1 MGKIIQFPL
10 NRNFSEAR
18 KEFQLLKDEKLIEYG
33 ELLDKEFE
41 KNFELN
47 LNIYKI
53 FSSTAE
59 RMKNLPEEE
68 IMELYNVTEE
78 EFNYIRVLLN
88 YDQNI
93 YSRILQLFLSANNL
107 ISQKDWLTG
116 LMITRSLIETCW
128 LDIYVSYK
136 GYEYLKNDDF
146 NNFFKLFSKVN
157 FYSSS
162 GSTKKEYI
170 PNDDPLLKNLHMADE
185 KGFNTITLGEYYE
198 KTDFIKIISDF
209 KQADFMKG
217 SDKDYPFQKFVLEKL
232 KNNYKFDIHAYKA
245 LCDITHPNAI
255 YFSNPNDPKNILDYK
270 FIYLMAFNEELLTL
284 VKFNGEIKDWI
295 LEKIMKNKKDYIKF
309 FI

>member
-18 KEFQLLKDEKLIEYG
+18 KEFQLLNDEKLIEYG
-33 ELLDKEFE
+33 ELLDKEFK

-53 FSSTAE
+53 FSNAE
-59 RMKNLPEEE
+59 PMKNFPEEE
-68 IMELYNVTEE
+68 IMELYNVSAE
-78 EFNYIRVLLN
+78 EFKYIRVLLN

-157 FYSSS
+157 FNSSS

-170 PNDDPLLKNLHMADE
+170 PNDDPLLKNLRMADE

-209 KQADFMKG
+209 EQADFMKG

-270 FIYLMAFNEELLTL
+270 FIYLMAFNEELITL

-295 LEKIMKNKKDYIKF
+295 LEKIMKNKKDFIKF

>member
-53 FSSTAE
+53 FSSAAE

-68 IMELYNVTEE
+68 IMELYNVNEE
-78 EFNYIRVLLN
+78 EFKYIRVLLN

-185 KGFNTITLGEYYE
+185 TGFNTITLGEYYE

-270 FIYLMAFNEELLTL
+270 FIYLRAFNEELLTL

>member
-18 KEFQLLKDEKLIEYG
+18 KEFQLLNDEKLIEYG
-33 ELLDKEFE
+33 ELLDKEFK

-53 FSSTAE
+53 FSNAE
-59 RMKNLPEEE
+59 PMKNFPEEE
-68 IMELYNVTEE
+68 IIELYNVSAE
-78 EFNYIRVLLN
+78 EFKYIRVLLN

-128 LDIYVSYK
+128 LDIYLSYK

-146 NNFFKLFSKVN
+146 DNFFKLFSKVN

-170 PNDDPLLKNLHMADE
+170 PNDDPLLKNLRMADE

-209 KQADFMKG
+209 EQADFMKG
-217 SDKDYPFQKFVLEKL
+217 SDKDYSFQKFVLEKL

-270 FIYLMAFNEELLTL
+270 FIYLMAFNEELITL

-295 LEKIMKNKKDYIKF
+295 FEKIMKNKKDFIKF

>member
-1 MGKIIQFPL
+1 VGKIIQFPL

-18 KEFQLLKDEKLIEYG
+18 KEFQLLNDEKLIEYG
-33 ELLDKEFE
+33 ELLDKEFK

-53 FSSTAE
+53 FSNAE
-59 RMKNLPEEE
+59 PMKNFPEEE
-68 IMELYNVTEE
+68 IMEFYNVSAE
-78 EFNYIRVLLN
+78 EFKFIRVLLN

-128 LDIYVSYK
+128 LDIYLSYK

-146 NNFFKLFSKVN
+146 DNFFKLFSKVN

-170 PNDDPLLKNLHMADE
+170 PNDDPLLKNLRMADE

-209 KQADFMKG
+209 EQADFMKG

-270 FIYLMAFNEELLTL
+270 FIYLMAFNEELITL

-295 LEKIMKNKKDYIKF
+295 LEKIIKNKKDFIKF

>member
-1 MGKIIQFPL
+1 VGKIIQFPL

-18 KEFQLLKDEKLIEYG
+18 KEFQLLNDEKLIEYG
-33 ELLDKEFE
+33 ELLDKEFK

-53 FSSTAE
+53 FSNAE
-59 RMKNLPEEE
+59 PMKNFPEEE
-68 IMELYNVTEE
+68 IIELYNVSAE
-78 EFNYIRVLLN
+78 EFKYIRVLLN

-128 LDIYVSYK
+128 LDIYLSYK

-146 NNFFKLFSKVN
+146 DNFFKLFSKVN

-170 PNDDPLLKNLHMADE
+170 PNDDPLLKNLRMADE

-209 KQADFMKG
+209 EQADFMKG
-217 SDKDYPFQKFVLEKL
+217 SDKDYSFQKFVLEKL

-270 FIYLMAFNEELLTL
+270 FIYLMAFNEELITL

-295 LEKIMKNKKDYIKF
+295 FEKIMKNKKDFIKF

>member
-18 KEFQLLKDEKLIEYG
+18 KEFQLLNDEKLIEYG
-33 ELLDKEFE
+33 ELLDKEFK

-53 FSSTAE
+53 FSNAE
-59 RMKNLPEEE
+59 PMKNFPEEE
-68 IMELYNVTEE
+68 IMELYNVSAE
-78 EFNYIRVLLN
+78 EFKYIRVLLN

-128 LDIYVSYK
+128 LDIYLSYK

-146 NNFFKLFSKVN
+146 DNFFKLFSKVN

-170 PNDDPLLKNLHMADE
+170 PNDDPLLKNLRMADE

-209 KQADFMKG
+209 EQADFMKG
-217 SDKDYPFQKFVLEKL
+217 SDKDYSFQKFVLEKL

-270 FIYLMAFNEELLTL
+270 FIYLMAFNEELITL

-295 LEKIMKNKKDYIKF
+295 FEKIMKNKKDFIKF

>member
-18 KEFQLLKDEKLIEYG
+18 KEFQLLNDEKLIEYG
-33 ELLDKEFE
+33 ELLDKEFK

-53 FSSTAE
+53 FSNAE
-59 RMKNLPEEE
+59 PMKNFPEEE
-68 IMELYNVTEE
+68 IMELYNVSAE
-78 EFNYIRVLLN
+78 EFKYIRVLLN

-128 LDIYVSYK
+128 LDIYLSYK

-146 NNFFKLFSKVN
+146 DNFFKLFSKVN

-170 PNDDPLLKNLHMADE
+170 PNDDPLLKNLRMADE

-209 KQADFMKG
+209 EQADFMKG
-217 SDKDYPFQKFVLEKL
+217 SDKDYSFQKFVLEKL

-270 FIYLMAFNEELLTL
+270 FIYLIAFNEELITL

-295 LEKIMKNKKDYIKF
+295 FEKIMKNKKDFIKF

>member
-1 MGKIIQFPL
+1 VGKIIQFPL

-18 KEFQLLKDEKLIEYG
+18 KEFQLLNDEKLIEYG
-33 ELLDKEFE
+33 ELLDKEFK

-53 FSSTAE
+53 FSNAE
-59 RMKNLPEEE
+59 PMKNFPEEE
-68 IMELYNVTEE
+68 IMELYNVSAE
-78 EFNYIRVLLN
+78 EFKYIRVLLN

-128 LDIYVSYK
+128 LDIYLSYK

-146 NNFFKLFSKVN
+146 DNFFKLFSKVN

-170 PNDDPLLKNLHMADE
+170 PNDDPLLKNLRMADE

-209 KQADFMKG
+209 EQADFMKG

-270 FIYLMAFNEELLTL
+270 FIYLMAFNEELITL

-295 LEKIMKNKKDYIKF
+295 LEKIMKNKKDFIKF

>member
-1 MGKIIQFPL
+1 VGKIIQFPL

-18 KEFQLLKDEKLIEYG
+18 KEFQLLNDEKLIEYG
-33 ELLDKEFE
+33 ELLDKEFK

-53 FSSTAE
+53 FSNAE
-59 RMKNLPEEE
+59 PMKNFPEEE
-68 IMELYNVTEE
+68 IMELYNVSAE
-78 EFNYIRVLLN
+78 EFKYIRVLLN

-128 LDIYVSYK
+128 LDIYLSYK

-146 NNFFKLFSKVN
+146 DNFFKLFSKVN

-170 PNDDPLLKNLHMADE
+170 PNDDPLLKNLRMADE

-209 KQADFMKG
+209 EQADFMKG
-217 SDKDYPFQKFVLEKL
+217 SDKDYSFQKFVLEKL

-270 FIYLMAFNEELLTL
+270 FIYLMAFNEELITL

-295 LEKIMKNKKDYIKF
+295 LEKIMKNKKDFIKF

>member
-18 KEFQLLKDEKLIEYG
+18 KEFQLLNDEKLIEYG
-33 ELLDKEFE
+33 ELLDKEFK

-53 FSSTAE
+53 FSNAE
-59 RMKNLPEEE
+59 PMKNFPEEE
-68 IMELYNVTEE
+68 IMELYNVSAE
-78 EFNYIRVLLN
+78 EFKYIRVLLN

-128 LDIYVSYK
+128 LDIYLSYK

-146 NNFFKLFSKVN
+146 DNFFKLFSKVN

-170 PNDDPLLKNLHMADE
+170 PNDDPLLKNLRMADE

-209 KQADFMKG
+209 EQADFMKG

-270 FIYLMAFNEELLTL
+270 FIYLIAFNEELITL

-295 LEKIMKNKKDYIKF
+295 FEKIMKNKKDFIKF

>member
-1 MGKIIQFPL
+1 
-10 NRNFSEAR
+10 
-18 KEFQLLKDEKLIEYG
+18 
-33 ELLDKEFE
+33 
-41 KNFELN
+41 
-47 LNIYKI
+47 
-53 FSSTAE
+53 
-59 RMKNLPEEE
+59 MKNLPEEE

-78 EFNYIRVLLN
+78 EFKYIRVLLN

>member
-18 KEFQLLKDEKLIEYG
+18 KEFQLLNDEKLIEYG
-33 ELLDKEFE
+33 ELLDKEFK

-53 FSSTAE
+53 FSKAE
-59 RMKNLPEEE
+59 PMKNFPEEE
-68 IMELYNVTEE
+68 IMELYNVSAE
-78 EFNYIRVLLN
+78 EFKYIRVLLN

-128 LDIYVSYK
+128 LDIYLSYK

-146 NNFFKLFSKVN
+146 DNFFKLFSKVN

-170 PNDDPLLKNLHMADE
+170 PNDDPLLKNLRMADE

-209 KQADFMKG
+209 EQADFMKG

-270 FIYLMAFNEELLTL
+270 FIYLMAFNEELITL

-295 LEKIMKNKKDYIKF
+295 LEKIMKNKKDFIKF

>member
-1 MGKIIQFPL
+1 VGKIIQFPL

-18 KEFQLLKDEKLIEYG
+18 KEFQLLNDEKLIEYG
-33 ELLDKEFE
+33 ELLDKEFK

-53 FSSTAE
+53 FSNAE
-59 RMKNLPEEE
+59 PMKNFPEEE
-68 IMELYNVTEE
+68 IMELYNVSAE
-78 EFNYIRVLLN
+78 EFKYIRVLLN

-128 LDIYVSYK
+128 LDIYLSYK

-146 NNFFKLFSKVN
+146 DNFFKLFSKVN

-170 PNDDPLLKNLHMADE
+170 PNDDPLLKNLRMADE

-209 KQADFMKG
+209 EQADFMKG

-270 FIYLMAFNEELLTL
+270 FIYLIAFNEELITL

-295 LEKIMKNKKDYIKF
+295 FEKIMKNKKDFIKF

>member
-1 MGKIIQFPL
+1 VGKIIQFPL

-18 KEFQLLKDEKLIEYG
+18 KEFQLLNDEKLIEYG
-33 ELLDKEFE
+33 ELLDKEFK

-53 FSSTAE
+53 FSNAE
-59 RMKNLPEEE
+59 PMKNFPEEE
-68 IMELYNVTEE
+68 IMELYNVSAE
-78 EFNYIRVLLN
+78 EFKYIRVLLN

-128 LDIYVSYK
+128 LDIYLSYK

-146 NNFFKLFSKVN
+146 DNFFKLFSKVN

-170 PNDDPLLKNLHMADE
+170 PNDDPLLKNLRMADE

-209 KQADFMKG
+209 EQADFMKG
-217 SDKDYPFQKFVLEKL
+217 SDKDYSFQKFVLEKL

-270 FIYLMAFNEELLTL
+270 FIYLMAFNEELITL

-295 LEKIMKNKKDYIKF
+295 FEKIMKNKKDFIKF

>member
-1 MGKIIQFPL
+1 VGKIIQFPL

-18 KEFQLLKDEKLIEYG
+18 KEFQLLNDEKLIEYG
-33 ELLDKEFE
+33 ELLDKEFK

-53 FSSTAE
+53 FSNAE
-59 RMKNLPEEE
+59 PMKNFPEEE
-68 IMELYNVTEE
+68 IMELYNVSAE
-78 EFNYIRVLLN
+78 EFKYIRVLLN

-128 LDIYVSYK
+128 LDIYLSYK
-136 GYEYLKNDDF
+136 GYEYLKNDGFD
-146 NNFFKLFSKVN
+146 NFFKLFSKVN

-170 PNDDPLLKNLHMADE
+170 PNDDPLLKNLRMADE

-209 KQADFMKG
+209 EQADFMKG

-270 FIYLMAFNEELLTL
+270 FIYLMAFNEELITL

-295 LEKIMKNKKDYIKF
+295 LEKIMKNKKDFIKF

>member
-18 KEFQLLKDEKLIEYG
+18 KEFQLLNDEKLIEYG
-33 ELLDKEFE
+33 ELLDKEFK

-53 FSSTAE
+53 FSNAE
-59 RMKNLPEEE
+59 PMKNFPEEE
-68 IMELYNVTEE
+68 IMELYNVSAE
-78 EFNYIRVLLN
+78 EFKYIRVLLN

-128 LDIYVSYK
+128 LDIYLSYK

-146 NNFFKLFSKVN
+146 DNFFKLFSKVN
-157 FYSSS
+157 FNSSS

-270 FIYLMAFNEELLTL
+270 FIYLMAFNEELITL

-295 LEKIMKNKKDYIKF
+295 LEKIMKNKKDFIKF

>member
-1 MGKIIQFPL
+1 VGKIIQFPL

-18 KEFQLLKDEKLIEYG
+18 KEFQLLNDEKLIEYG
-33 ELLDKEFE
+33 ELLDKEFK

-53 FSSTAE
+53 FSNAGP
-59 RMKNLPEEE
+59 MKNFPEEE
-68 IMELYNVTEE
+68 IMELYNISAE
-78 EFNYIRVLLN
+78 EFKYIRVLLN
-88 YDQNI
+88 YDKNI

-128 LDIYVSYK
+128 LDIYLSYK

-146 NNFFKLFSKVN
+146 DNFFKLFSKVN

-170 PNDDPLLKNLHMADE
+170 PNDDPLLKNLRMADE

-209 KQADFMKG
+209 EQADFMKG

-270 FIYLMAFNEELLTL
+270 FIYLMAFNEELITL

-295 LEKIMKNKKDYIKF
+295 LEKIIKNKKDFIKF

>member
-18 KEFQLLKDEKLIEYG
+18 KEFQLLNDEKLIEYG
-33 ELLDKEFE
+33 ELLDKEFK

-53 FSSTAE
+53 FSNAE
-59 RMKNLPEEE
+59 PMKNFPEEE
-68 IMELYNVTEE
+68 IMEFYNVSAE
-78 EFNYIRVLLN
+78 EFKFIRVLLN

-128 LDIYVSYK
+128 LDIYLSYK

-146 NNFFKLFSKVN
+146 DNFFKLFSKVN

-170 PNDDPLLKNLHMADE
+170 PNDDPLLKNLRMADE

-209 KQADFMKG
+209 EQADFMKG

-270 FIYLMAFNEELLTL
+270 FIYLMAFNEELITL

-295 LEKIMKNKKDYIKF
+295 LEKIIKNKKDFIKF

>member
-18 KEFQLLKDEKLIEYG
+18 KEFQLLNDEKLIEYG
-33 ELLDKEFE
+33 ELLDKEFK

-53 FSSTAE
+53 FSNAE
-59 RMKNLPEEE
+59 PMKNFPEEE
-68 IMELYNVTEE
+68 IMELYNVSAE
-78 EFNYIRVLLN
+78 EFKYIRVLLN

-128 LDIYVSYK
+128 LDIYLSYK

-146 NNFFKLFSKVN
+146 DNFFKLFSKVN

-170 PNDDPLLKNLHMADE
+170 PNDDPLLKNLRMADE

-209 KQADFMKG
+209 EQADFMKG

-270 FIYLMAFNEELLTL
+270 FIYLMAFNEELITL

-295 LEKIMKNKKDYIKF
+295 LEKIMKNKKDFIKF

>member
-18 KEFQLLKDEKLIEYG
+18 KEFQLLNDEKLIEYG
-33 ELLDKEFE
+33 ELLDKEFK

-53 FSSTAE
+53 FSNAE
-59 RMKNLPEEE
+59 PMKNFPEEE
-68 IMELYNVTEE
+68 IMELYNVSAE
-78 EFNYIRVLLN
+78 EFKYIRVLLN

-128 LDIYVSYK
+128 LDIYLSYK
-136 GYEYLKNDDF
+136 GYEYLKNDGFD
-146 NNFFKLFSKVN
+146 NFFKLFSKVN

-170 PNDDPLLKNLHMADE
+170 PNDDPLLKNLRMADE

-209 KQADFMKG
+209 EQADFMKG

-270 FIYLMAFNEELLTL
+270 FIYLMAFNEELITL

-295 LEKIMKNKKDYIKF
+295 LEKIMKNKKDFIKF

>member
-18 KEFQLLKDEKLIEYG
+18 KEFQLLNDEKLIEYG
-33 ELLDKEFE
+33 ELLDKEFK

-53 FSSTAE
+53 FSNAGP
-59 RMKNLPEEE
+59 MKNFPEEE
-68 IMELYNVTEE
+68 IMELYNISAE
-78 EFNYIRVLLN
+78 EFKYIRVLLN
-88 YDQNI
+88 YDKNI

-128 LDIYVSYK
+128 LDIYLSYK

-146 NNFFKLFSKVN
+146 DNFFKLFSKVN

-170 PNDDPLLKNLHMADE
+170 PNDDPLLKNLRMADE

-209 KQADFMKG
+209 EQADFMKG

-270 FIYLMAFNEELLTL
+270 FIYLMAFNEELITL

-295 LEKIMKNKKDYIKF
+295 LEKIIKNKKDFIKF

>member
-18 KEFQLLKDEKLIEYG
+18 KEFQLLNDEKLIEYG
-33 ELLDKEFE
+33 ELLDKEFK

-53 FSSTAE
+53 FSNAE
-59 RMKNLPEEE
+59 PMKNFPEEE
-68 IMELYNVTEE
+68 IMELYNVSAE
-78 EFNYIRVLLN
+78 EFKYIRVLLN

-128 LDIYVSYK
+128 LDIYLSYK

-146 NNFFKLFSKVN
+146 DNFFKLFSKVN

-170 PNDDPLLKNLHMADE
+170 PNDDPLLKNLRMADE

-209 KQADFMKG
+209 EQADFMKG
-217 SDKDYPFQKFVLEKL
+217 SDKDYSFQKFVLEKL

-270 FIYLMAFNEELLTL
+270 FIYLMAFNEELITL

-295 LEKIMKNKKDYIKF
+295 LEKIMKNKKDFIKF